1 MGLCN
6 SPAPHCVR
14 YHTAGFASR
23 GVGVDVQEA
32 ANIRKT
38 GRAVAVE
45 PHARAVELPRRQS
58 KAAPAADGAA
68 MSARVVA
75 EQLRLLYKPVVPLAV
90 NVVNAV
96 IACVIVW
103 PRLPHAG
110 LAAWMAALV
119 LVIFGRVL
127 LRRSFWSVA
136 GEVPGRFWAPAFAV
150 GTGLTGALWG
160 ATMLAVPLLDEP
172 IYHMLIG
179 LMAAG
184 MCAGAVASLSVHLP
198 SFYAFVLPCLLPV
211 SAVFLLTSDT
221 PHRGMGAM
229 AAVFLVALMLIARGS
244 NLSLTEMMRL
254 RFRNADLLRELSMA
268 RDMAEQASRSNWE
281 TLAHVSHE
289 LRTPLNAIG
298 GFAEL
303 MCRHMFGPLGSAKYD
318 EYANDIRNS
327 AAHLTNL
334 VEEILLFSRGHTAGV
349 RIEEESVDAA
359 AEIEA
364 CVQMTVQAARDA
376 GVRIR
381 VEAAPDLPLL
391 RADPVKLRQIILNLL
406 SNAIK
411 FTPPGGHVTV
421 GAHTDARQ
429 AVLITVAD
437 TGIGMDR
444 ADLPRVVEPYVQL
457 ESAFVRARQS
467 GLGLGLPIVKRLIE
481 LHGGIL
487 ALESEPGRG
496 TTVTVVFPPERSFV
510 RR

>member
-1 MGLCN
+1 
-6 SPAPHCVR
+6 VD
-14 YHTAGFASR
+14 F
-23 GVGVDVQEA
+23 DVQQA
-32 ANIRKT
+32 ADIRKT
-38 GRAVAVE
+38 GGAVAIE
-45 PHARAVELPRRQS
+45 APARGVELARRDPN
-58 KAAPAADGAA
+58 AAPAADGAA

-103 PRLPHAG
+103 PRLPSAG

-119 LVIFGRVL
+119 LVILGRVL
-127 LRRSFWSVA
+127 LRRSFWLVA
-136 GEVPGRFWAPAFAV
+136 GEVPGRVWAPAFAV
-150 GTGLTGALWG
+150 GSGLTGALWG
-160 ATMLAVPLLDEP
+160 ATMLAVPMLDEP

-229 AAVFLVALMLIARGS
+229 AAVFLVALILIARGS

-254 RFRNADLLRELSMA
+254 RFRNADLLRELSVA
-268 RDMAEQASRSNWE
+268 RDMAEQASRSNWD

-318 EYANDIRNS
+318 EYANDIRDS

-334 VEEILLFSRGHTAGV
+334 VEEILLFSRGHTAGL

-364 CVQMTVQAARDA
+364 CVQMTFQAARDA
-376 GVRIR
+376 GVRIG

-421 GAHTDARQ
+421 GTRTDARQ

-437 TGIGMDR
+437 TGIGMER

-481 LHGGIL
+481 LHGGTL
-487 ALESEPGRG
+487 ALDSEPGRG
-496 TTVTVVFPPERSFV
+496 TTVTVVFPPERSLV

>member
-1 MGLCN
+1 MRRN
-6 SPAPHCVR
+6 VHE
-14 YHTAGFASR
+14 TAKIR
-23 GVGVDVQEA
+23 EA
-32 ANIRKT
+32 ASVA
-38 GRAVAVE
+38 AVD
-45 PHARAVELPRRQS
+45 PPRRDPPS
-58 KAAPAADGAA
+58 SRDTYRDPDSARPADGGAMAA
-68 MSARVVA
+68 RITA

-90 NVVNAV
+90 NVLNAV

-103 PRLPHAG
+103 PRLPPAG
-110 LAAWMAALV
+110 VAAWMAALV
-119 LVIFGRVL
+119 LVIFGRVV

-160 ATMLAVPLLDEP
+160 ATALAVPLLDEP
-172 IYHMLIG
+172 LYQLLIA
-179 LMAAG
+179 LSAAG
-184 MCAGAVASLSVHLP
+184 MCAGAVTSLSVHLP
-198 SFYAFVLPCLLPV
+198 SLYAFVLPCLVPI
-211 SAVFLLTSDT
+211 SAVFLLAADT

-229 AAVFLVALMLIARGS
+229 GVLFLSALILIARGA
-244 NLSLTEMMRL
+244 NASLVEMMRL
-254 RFRNADLLRELSMA
+254 RFRNADLLRELSVA
-268 RDMAEQASRSNWE
+268 RDMAEQASRSNWD

-318 EYANDIRNS
+318 EYANDIRES

-334 VEEILLFSRGHTAGV
+334 VEEILLFSRGHTAGL
-349 RIEEESVDAA
+349 RIEEESVDAG

-364 CVQMTVQAARDA
+364 CVQMTFQAASDA
-376 GVRIR
+376 GVDIA
-381 VEAAPDLPLL
+381 VEVAPDLPLL

-421 GAHTDARQ
+421 GARTDAQQ

-467 GLGLGLPIVKRLIE
+467 GLGLGLPIVKRLVE
-481 LHGGIL
+481 LHGGQL
-487 ALESEPGRG
+487 ALESELGRG
-496 TTVTVVFPPERSFV
+496 TTVTVAFPPERSLV
-510 RR
+510 RRR